1 MTSDLI
7 TTAVVRETFSSIVRE
22 MRRAMIR
29 SSYSSIIYEGYDF
42 SCAILDADGRLVAQ
56 SFEDHPFHVIPVT
69 FSVGKLLESGREVRD
84 DSVFLHND
92 PYTGGTHLNDVA
104 VIWPVFE
111 AERPL
116 FFVVVRSHWADVG
129 GTTPGSLSGG
139 VTDIL
144 QEGLRLDNVRVPK
157 SGACEA
163 MNVVFDNVRAGDEA
177 LSDFHAVLG
186 TCRVTEKRLKTLLGK
201 YGTEVVRGAV
211 DDLLD
216 ASERRMGAAIREL
229 RDGTYRAVGY
239 LDGNDP
245 DLFPLSVSA
254 ALSVRGDRIVV
265 DYRGTSPQVP
275 APLNAGPAIGPTSV
289 LTIVKSFLDPSG
301 VINSGT
307 FRTISVSAPPGTIIC
322 AAYPAPCGG
331 LNEVRFASD
340 AAVMG
345 ALAQVIPERM
355 TGDVRG
361 TSNHTCIGGYDAA
374 RDRRFIFYEY
384 PSGGTGAF
392 AGSDGNHAVRAFNE
406 GENVSIQSAEIV
418 ETAFPLRVL
427 RSEIRPDSGGPGRH
441 RGGCGLIR
449 EIEIGCEG
457 AQLSVLSDRNLV
469 PPFGVHRGRAGGANA
484 FRVLRGDRPVDT
496 GAFPGKVAGFPLRP
510 GDVVRIASSGGGG
523 YGASHERDPD
533 LLRDDVVNGYV
544 TESGLAAYGAA
555 RGDGERIVR
564 GRPADER
571 TVRVVFAA
579 PGAMARHVCRI
590 SGALL
595 RRLGIESGQMVEV
608 AADRGPAL
616 RFWVGGF
623 EPGDGCFLVIDS
635 FWREILDGDEHVVR
649 ATPTGTPAF
658 HGRHA

>member
-1 MTSDLI
+1 MAGDLI

-111 AERPL
+111 AARPL
-116 FFVVVRSHWADVG
+116 FFVVVRSHWADIG
-129 GTTPGSLSGG
+129 GMTPGSLNGG
-139 VTDIL
+139 AAEIL

-157 SGACEA
+157 SGACEV
-163 MNVVFDNVRAGDEA
+163 MDLVFDNVRASDEA

-186 TCRVTEKRLKTLLGK
+186 TCRVTEDRLKTLIGK
-201 YGTEVVRGAV
+201 YGVEVVTGAV
-211 DDLLD
+211 DHLLD
-216 ASERRMGAAIREL
+216 ASERRMSAAIREL
-229 RDGTYRAVGY
+229 PDGTRRAIGY

-245 DLFPLSVSA
+245 ALFPLSVSA
-254 ALSVRGDRIVV
+254 TLSVVGDRILV

-307 FRTISVSAPPGTIIC
+307 FRTIDVSAPPGTIIC
-322 AAYPAPCGG
+322 ATCPAPCGG

-345 ALAQVIPERM
+345 ALAQLIPERM

-361 TSNHTCIGGYDAA
+361 TSNHTCIGGYDAV

-418 ETAFPLRVL
+418 ETTFPLRVL

-449 EIEIGCEG
+449 EIEVACEG
-457 AQLSVLSDRNLV
+457 ARLSVLSDRNLV
-469 PPFGVHRGRAGGANA
+469 PPFGVNRGRAGGANA

-496 GAFPGKVAGFPLRP
+496 GAFPGKMAGFPLRP

-523 YGASHERDPD
+523 YGASHERDLD
-533 LLRDDVVNGYV
+533 RLRNDVANGYV
-544 TESGLAAYGAA
+544 TESGLAAYAA
-555 RGDGERIVR
+555 AAGDGELIMA
-564 GRPADER
+564 GRPTDELR
-571 TVRVVFAA
+571 ARVVFAD
-579 PGAMARHVCRI
+579 PGVMARHLCRA
-590 SGALL
+590 SEAMR

-608 AADRGPAL
+608 AVERGPAL
-616 RFWVGGF
+616 RFWVGGS
-623 EPGDGCFLVIDS
+623 EAGDTYFLVVDS
-635 FWREILDGDEHVVR
+635 FWREVLDGDDQVVR
-649 ATPTGTPAF
+649 ATATGTPAF
-658 HGRHA
+658 CGRHA

>member
-1 MTSDLI
+1 MKSDLI
-7 TTAVVRETFSSIVRE
+7 TTAVVRETFSSVVRE

-42 SCAILDADGRLVAQ
+42 SCAILDAGGRLVAQ

-111 AERPL
+111 ADRPL
-116 FFVVVRSHWADVG
+116 FFVVIRSHWADIG
-129 GTTPGSLSGG
+129 GMTPGSLSGRAG
-139 VTDIL
+139 EIL

-157 SGACEA
+157 TGASEV
-163 MNVVFDNVRAGDEA
+163 MDLVFDNVRASDEA
-177 LSDFHAVLG
+177 VSDFHAVLG
-186 TCRVTEKRLKTLLGK
+186 TCRVTEHRLKTLLAK
-201 YGTEVVRGAV
+201 YGTEVVLSAI

-216 ASERRMGAAIREL
+216 ASERRMSAAIREL
-229 RDGTYRAVGY
+229 EDGTWRAVGY

-245 DLFPLSVSA
+245 ELFPLSVSV
-254 ALSVRGDRIVV
+254 ALSVRGARIVV
-265 DYRGTSPQVP
+265 DYAGTSPQVP

-307 FRTISVSAPPGTIIC
+307 LRAIEVSPRPGTIIS
-322 AAYPAPCGG
+322 ATWPAPCGG

-345 ALAQVIPERM
+345 ALAKVIPERM

-361 TSNHTCIGGYDAA
+361 TSNHTCIGGYDAVRA
-374 RDRRFIFYEY
+374 RRFIFYEY

-392 AGSDGNHAVRAFNE
+392 AGADGNHAVRAFNE

-418 ETAFPLRVL
+418 ETTFPLRVL

-469 PPFGVHRGRAGGANA
+469 PPFGVNRGRAGGANA
-484 FRVLRGDRPVDT
+484 FGVLRGGRPVDT

-523 YGASHERDPD
+523 YGASHERDPG
-533 LLRDDVVNGYV
+533 LLRDDMVNGYV

-555 RGDGERIVR
+555 NGEGEPVMTE
-564 GRPADER
+564 RPADEL
-571 TVRVVFAA
+571 TARVVLAA
-579 PGAMARHVCRI
+579 RGMARHACRV
-590 SGALL
+590 SAALT
-595 RRLGIESGQMVEV
+595 RRLGLESGQMVEV
-608 AADRGPAL
+608 AVDRGPAL
-616 RFWVGGF
+616 RFWVSGF
-623 EPGDGCFLVIDS
+623 EAGDESFLVVDPS
-635 FWREILDGDEHVVR
+635 WREALAGDEHLVR
-649 ATPTGTPAF
+649 ATATGTPEF
-658 HGRHA
+658 YGRHA